1 MTIEKAA
8 ARLRAGQIT
17 SVELTAEAIAKI
29 HDSQPA
35 LNAFITVTEQLALS
49 QAQQADDDFA
59 LGIDRSPLQGIPYAL
74 KDMFCTKGIRTTCGS
89 KLFENYIPDTDAAVY
104 ERLRAA
110 GAVLLGKTGLHE
122 LAYGITSQNPHFG
135 PVSNP
140 RDTSRV
146 PGGSSG
152 GSGAAVAAGLVYFA
166 MGSDT
171 GGSIRLPA
179 AFCGCVGLKPTSGRI
194 SRFGTLPLDYSL
206 DHMGPLT
213 RTVRDAAL
221 VLNALAGEDRRDD
234 TCSHHP
240 VDAYLPDRASSLAGR
255 RLGLPANF
263 FNSRLEPK
271 VRNAFDATIDRIR
284 SLGAEIVPITLPD
297 PSAVT
302 TIGRMILLSEAS
314 ALLGQYAH
322 RREDFGADVIALIDQ
337 GRLISATDYINAQR
351 LRRVYQQQWAAIW
364 NHIDALLV
372 PASPNEAPLL
382 GEPFIEIDGEQE
394 EVRIASTRFVRCFN
408 VLGNPAL
415 VIPFPGEGAGVMTG
429 LQVVGAPF
437 AEKTVLDVTSLIRAE

>member
-1 MTIEKAA
+1 MTIEKTA
-8 ARLRAGQIT
+8 ARLRSGQVT
-17 SVELTAEAIAKI
+17 SMELTADAIAKI
-29 HDSQPA
+29 HESQPG
-35 LNAFITVTEQLALS
+35 LNSFITVTEQLAFN

-59 LGIDRSPLQGIPYAL
+59 NGIDRGPLQGIPYAL

-89 KLFENYIPDTDAAVY
+89 KLFADYIPEHDAAVY
-104 ERLRAA
+104 ERLREA

-135 PVSNP
+135 PVKNP

-194 SRFGTLPLDYSL
+194 SRYGTLPLDYSL

-213 RTVRDAAL
+213 RTVRDAAI
-221 VLNALAGEDRRDD
+221 VMNALAGKDQRDD
-234 TCSHHP
+234 TCSSHP
-240 VDAYLPDRASSLAGR
+240 VEDYLPAPGASLAGK
-255 RLGLPANF
+255 RLGMPANF
-263 FNSRLEPK
+263 FNARLETK
-271 VRNAFDATIDRIR
+271 VREAFDAALDRIR
-284 SLGAEIVPITLPD
+284 SRGGELVPVTLPD
-297 PSAVT
+297 PAAVT

-314 ALLGQYAH
+314 ALLSQFAH
-322 RREDFGADVIALIDQ
+322 RRDDFGGDVIALIDQ

-351 LRRVYQQQWAAIW
+351 LRRVYQQQWAAVW

-382 GEPFIEIDGEQE
+382 GEPYVEIDGELE

-415 VIPFPGEGAGVMTG
+415 VIPFVGAGAGVMTG

-437 AEKTVLDVTSLIRAE
+437 AEKTVLEITAAIREE